1 MNGRFRSR
9 NVGQAPREAR
19 RNIMKM
25 WQRSLVAVC
34 AVLVLVGGVAYA
46 QVSGTSPTEFPYT
59 GNRTAV
65 WIVAQLHTLFGA
77 FILGAPIFI
86 VISEWL
92 GYRRQDLRYDR
103 LDKEVNMDTV
113 IHFILKA
120 IYIVLIIFISIL
132 DF

>member
-1 MNGRFRSR
+1 
-9 NVGQAPREAR
+9 
-19 RNIMKM
+19 MKT
-25 WQRSLVAVC
+25 WQRSLVLAC
-34 AVLVLVGGVAYA
+34 AILALFGGVAYA
-46 QVSGTSPTEFPYT
+46 QTPGMSAVELPYT

-86 VISEWL
+86 VTSEWL
-92 GYRRQDLRYDR
+92 GYRKQDLRYDR
-103 LDKEVNMDTV
+103 LAKEVNMDTV